1 LRERAAATSV
11 QSQCAAT
18 SHRAARI
25 FRFVKEN
32 AMSLTGSADY
42 IVDRRRL
49 RRQVTFWRIA
59 AFVVAALAII
69 GVFYRYSGLAGAH
82 NEPHIARLA
91 ISGLITGDDAT
102 LKTIRDIADSKAAA
116 VVLTIESPGGTTTG
130 AELVFD
136 ELRRLAAKKPV
147 VAVVGTMA
155 ASGAYIAALGA
166 DRIFVQGNSLVG
178 SIGVL
183 IEFPNF
189 SGLLDKLGVK
199 FEAIKSSPLKAAP
212 NGMEPTSEGARAA
225 MAALVADSFDWF
237 KGLVKDRRRMS
248 DEELAQID
256 DGRVFTGRQ
265 GVPLKLV
272 DAIGG
277 EREAIAWLESEKGV
291 AKNLPVRDW
300 RPAKTFGFGLLGSA
314 ASIADGL
321 GLAGLAALLKQSDAG
336 SQTQLLDGLV
346 SIWQLP
352 NGN

>member
-1 LRERAAATSV
+1 
-11 QSQCAAT
+11 
-18 SHRAARI
+18 
-25 FRFVKEN
+25 
-32 AMSLTGSADY
+32 MSMPASADY

-49 RRQVTFWRIA
+49 RRQLTFWRVA
-59 AFVVAALAII
+59 AFVVAAIAVIAAFSKFS
-69 GVFYRYSGLAGAH
+69 GVAALQS
-82 NEPHIARLA
+82 EPHIARLA
-91 ISGLITGDDAT
+91 IKGLITGDDAT
-102 LKTIRDIADSKAAA
+102 LKVIRDIADSKASA

-166 DRIFVQGNSLVG
+166 DRIFVQGNSIVG

-183 IEFPNF
+183 VEFPNF

-212 NGMEPTSEGARAA
+212 NGLEPTSEAARTA
-225 MAALVADSFDWF
+225 MAALVNDSFEWF
-237 KGLVKDRRRMS
+237 KGLVKDRRHMS

-265 GVPLKLV
+265 GIPLKLV

-300 RPAKTFGFGLLGSA
+300 KPAKTFGLSLLGSA

-321 GLAGLAALLKQSDAG
+321 GLTGLASLMKQSDEV

-346 SIWQLP
+346 SVWQLP

>member
-1 LRERAAATSV
+1 
-11 QSQCAAT
+11 
-18 SHRAARI
+18 
-25 FRFVKEN
+25 
-32 AMSLTGSADY
+32 MSMSASDY

-49 RRQVTFWRIA
+49 RRQVTFWRVA
-59 AFVVAALAII
+59 AFAVIVLAIL
-69 GVFYRYSGLAGAH
+69 GAVYRFSSPGAAPGQ
-82 NEPHIARLA
+82 PHIARLA
-91 ISGLITGDDAT
+91 INGIITGDEAT

-130 AELVFD
+130 AELIFD
-136 ELRRLAAKKPV
+136 ELRRLSAKKPV

-166 DRIFVQGNSLVG
+166 DRIFAKGNSLVG

-189 SGLLDKLGVK
+189 SGLLDKIGVK
-199 FEAIKSSPLKAAP
+199 LESVKSSPLKATP
-212 NGMEPTSEGARAA
+212 NGMEPTSEATRVA

-237 KGLVKDRRRMS
+237 KGLVKDRRHLN
-248 DEELAQID
+248 DDELAQVD

-277 EREAIAWLESEKGV
+277 EREAIAWLESDRGV
-291 AKNLPVRDW
+291 AKDLPVRDW
-300 RPAKTFGFGLLGSA
+300 RPQKSFGLGFLGSA
-314 ASIADGL
+314 AAVADGF
-321 GLAGLAALLKQSDAG
+321 GLAGLASILKQSELTG
-336 SQTQLLDGLV
+336 ESQLLDGLV

-352 NGN
+352 TGN